1 MEKKDPETGPKKT
14 SLWYYISPAWIPY
27 LMAVALGL
35 YFGYDFGF
43 QISGP
48 GMGVFVALFGAG
60 FCYIL
65 VESFLGKKRRDSSK
79 SVQEK

>member
-1 MEKKDPETGPKKT
+1 
-14 SLWYYISPAWIPY
+14 
-27 LMAVALGL
+27 MAVALGL

-60 FCYIL
+60 FCSIL

-79 SVQEK
+79 SGQEK